1 FTTAVAG
8 RVRVRVFDL
17 QGRLVRSLADAP
29 ALAPGRHALP
39 VDGRTDRGDA
49 LPSGIYY
56 YRIETP
62 EGSASGRFA
71 WVR

>member
-1 FTTAVAG
+1 M
-8 RVRVRVFDL
+8 RVRVFDL

-29 ALAPGRHALP
+29 ALGTGRHSLRI
-39 VDGRTDRGDA
+39 DGRTERGGD

-62 EGSASGRFA
+62 EGTASGRFA
-71 WVR
+71 WIR